1 MEGSAIFAISY
12 FIFDLRNSRLV
23 RFTPPPPPSSLCEN
37 RPIKSI
43 RNGFRLT
50 HVPPEFFSTYSRHV
64 IRNFFL
70 DRSTDIENVRP
81 RLKERLDFSI
91 TVENRSETKSTRL
104 ESKEKSCDRDAFSLL
119 IFIISK
125 RDWKIVGIP
134 RGKRASTRRLR
145 GSEDPLANL
154 IINATRRYLHVNRAK
169 YPSFPRDGVA
179 TLRARLFTT
188 TLIKPR
194 FSASVP

>member
-23 RFTPPPPPSSLCEN
+23 RFTPLPPPSLCEN

-125 RDWKIVGIP
+125 RDWKIVGIYHVVSERVRDVCEDP
-134 RGKRASTRRLR
+134 KILSRTWSLTRLAVICTLIEQSTRVFHETVSRLR
-145 GSEDPLANL
+145 EPA
-154 IINATRRYLHVNRAK
+154 YLQQ
-169 YPSFPRDGVA
+169 
-179 TLRARLFTT
+179 L
-188 TLIKPR
+188 
-194 FSASVP
+194 

>member
-23 RFTPPPPPSSLCEN
+23 RFTPPPLPLPLRKSSHKKHPERFPLDARSPGIFQHVFPARDPKFLS
-37 RPIKSI
+37 RPIDRYWKRAAKVKGTIRFFDHCRKSI
-43 RNGFRLT
+43 GNEIDETRIEREILRSRC
-50 HVPPEFFSTYSRHV
+50 FFAAHFY
-64 IRNFFL
+64 NL
-70 DRSTDIENVRP
+70 E
-81 RLKERLDFSI
+81 
-91 TVENRSETKSTRL
+91 TRL
-104 ESKEKSCDRDAFSLL
+104 ENCWNL
-119 IFIISK
+119 
-125 RDWKIVGIP
+125 P

-179 TLRARLFTT
+179 TPRARLFTT

>member
-23 RFTPPPPPSSLCEN
+23 RFTPLPPPLPLRKSSHKKHPERFPLD
-37 RPIKSI
+37 
-43 RNGFRLT
+43 
-50 HVPPEFFSTYSRHV
+50 VPPEFFSTYSRHV

-179 TLRARLFTT
+179 TPRARLFTT